1 METKKRSLLVALC
14 VIAVLVIA
22 ASAAVRLLLTRDR
35 LLAILLPRVEKAV
48 NATVTIGDIGVRFP
62 FGFGVDIDELAFEK
76 LLPDTSSF
84 AFSSEKVTVRASLI
98 SLIKRKP
105 EITAADVQGGAVTI
119 SNPKTRREL
128 KLLGLDAHV
137 SMRPAGEGFALSAK
151 ALVDSVLISALGRPP
166 ALALE
171 RIGFDGE
178 MESDREFTRL
188 TVKQSRVSWE
198 DLVTVKVKGEVVNIK
213 TAPRIALTIES
224 IEKPLAPIME
234 RVKSFKLGE
243 LAPAKKEAV
252 TAAAPKVPVELSG
265 GMMSINAVVEGLVQE
280 PLGINIS
287 FEFNLKDLGVKAGE
301 LASIGTV
308 NAAFKGQG
316 AALAWQ
322 RLFPGG
328 AKPLTPSEIQ
338 VAWRAV
344 KLDGTVEVSDGNFV
358 LQSAGVQGSG
368 ATGAAAP
375 ESASPAP
382 PIRVSS
388 LKASAAISGPDVKNV
403 SGEFLIGP
411 SPFTFNASM
420 LNMMPAASELALVA
434 KSLQEAAGRQP
445 VPNTGLLLDRMT
457 NVPVVQLEV
466 KGRSFDARQY
476 EKPLWGAKDA
486 DQAGEQA
493 KSPKAP
499 VPAGEGG
506 AGGAGAIL
514 FLKNTSFTAKL
525 DSIVTREAVVTGL
538 EAKGTVRDGRVR
550 VDPATFTYAGGKGV
564 AIVSSDLRTQSRI
577 ETKVEFSAENLE
589 AGRALGALHPLGSLV
604 QGRFS
609 VKSNATL
616 VSGPNINPLMFLTAA
631 GSALSSKGTVN
642 IENFIEPLT
651 SIQGFDMTPFKK
663 FDFNEWTGSFFVK
676 DGRFFSDDW
685 KINSSS
691 GAWAIKGSFGFDG
704 SLDYAVRL
712 VIPPGVQAQMKGIE
726 GYKSA
731 LDLMRDT
738 SGNLVLD
745 IHIGGSTKHPSTS
758 LDLTRA
764 KSKVQDKL
772 IEGLKK
778 KLLR

>member
-1 METKKRSLLVALC
+1 MEKKRRALLITLC
-14 VIAVLVIA
+14 VIAVVVIA
-22 ASAAVRLLLTRDR
+22 ATVAVRLFLTRDR

-76 LLPDTSSF
+76 VLPDTSSF
-84 AFSSEKVTVRASLI
+84 AFSSKKVTVRASLM

-119 SNPKTRREL
+119 SIPNKQREV
-128 KLLGLDAHV
+128 KLLGLDSHV
-137 SMRPAGEGFALSAK
+137 SMRPTGEGYALGAR
-151 ALVDSVLISALGRPP
+151 ALVDSVLVAALGHPP
-166 ALALE
+166 ALVLE
-171 RIGFDGE
+171 KIGFDGE

-188 TVKQSRVSWE
+188 AVKQSLVSWE
-198 DLVTVKVKGEVVNIK
+198 DLIAAKVKGEVINIK
-213 TAPRIALTIES
+213 TAPRVALTIES
-224 IEKPLAPIME
+224 IEKPLAPIVE

-243 LAPAKKEAV
+243 LAPAKKQAAGTEA
-252 TAAAPKVPVELSG
+252 PEVPVELSG
-265 GMMSINAVVEGLVQE
+265 GMMSFNSVVDGLVRE

-301 LASIGTV
+301 LASIGKV

-322 RLFPGG
+322 NLFPSA
-328 AKPLTPSEIQ
+328 AKPMTPSEIQ

-344 KLDGTVEVSDGNFV
+344 RLDGTVELLDGNFSV
-358 LQSAGVQGSG
+358 QSAGVQG
-368 ATGAAAP
+368 TGAAGPGGAP
-375 ESASPAP
+375 PAP
-382 PIRVSS
+382 PIRVSA
-388 LKASAAISGPDVKNV
+388 LKAKAEISGPDVKNV
-403 SGEFLIGP
+403 SGEFRIGS

-420 LNMMPAASELALVA
+420 LNIMPASSELALVA
-434 KSLQEAAGRQP
+434 KSIQEAAGGKP
-445 VPNTGLLLDRMT
+445 SPDIGLLLDRMV
-457 NVPVVQLEV
+457 NVPVVRLEV

-493 KSPKAP
+493 AAPKASA
-499 VPAGEGG
+499 PAREGG
-506 AGGAGAIL
+506 AGGAGALL
-514 FLKNTSFTAKL
+514 FLKNTVFTAKL
-525 DSIVTREAVVTGL
+525 DSIVAREAVVTGL
-538 EAKGTVRDGRVR
+538 EAKGTVRDGRVK
-550 VDPATFTYAGGKGV
+550 VDPATFTYAGGRGV

-577 ETKVEFSAENLE
+577 ETKVDFSAENIE
-589 AGRALGALHPLGSLV
+589 AGAALGALHPLGSLV
-604 QGRFS
+604 EGRFS
-609 VKSNATL
+609 MKSNATL
-616 VSGPNINPLMFLTAA
+616 VSGPGINLLTFLTAA
-631 GSALSSKGTVN
+631 GSALSSKGTMN
-642 IENFIEPLT
+642 IEKFIEPLGT
-651 SIQGFDMTPFKK
+651 IQGFDMTPFKR
-663 FDFNEWTGSFFVK
+663 FDFNEWKGSFFVK

-712 VIPPGVQAQMKGIE
+712 VIPPGVQTQMKGIE

-731 LDLMRDT
+731 LDLMRDA

-745 IHIGGSTKHPSTS
+745 IHVGGSTKHPSTS